1 MRKARTT
8 LLALFAVLML
18 ACNLPGCAASARQ
31 TTQEIAPASQIVVLV
46 ENHSWTDFVVYHEG
60 RRVGRAA
67 GLKET
72 RIEIPRFATNPLT
85 LVFESRLE
93 GVRLTLSENFH
104 PDVRVVYVRLQSNI
118 GTSHFRI

>member
-1 MRKARTT
+1 MRRW
-8 LLALFAVLML
+8 LPILAFVALT
-18 ACNLPGCAASARQ
+18 CNLPGCAAPAQQ

-46 ENHSWTDFVVYHEG
+46 ENYSWTDFVVYHEG

-67 GLKET
+67 GQKET
-72 RIEIPRFATNPLT
+72 RIEIPRLETTPLT
-85 LVFESRLE
+85 LIFESRLE